1 MAIYYKAVERVN
13 PQKPSEPKKFYATA
27 AERKRVDLKEVAQ
40 TISDKSTTVSH
51 VDVYA
56 VLMALTDEI
65 RTRVLAGEN
74 IHLGDLGYFHTTLS
88 SQGVAKA
95 EEVTAATITAANL
108 RFVAGKDLA
117 ASLAGAEFKKA
128 AADASKPNAEPGKA
142 A

>member
-1 MAIYYKAVERVN
+1 MAIYYKVVERAN
-13 PQKPSEPKKFYATA
+13 PLKPNEPKKFYATA
-27 AERKRVDLKEVAQ
+27 AERKRVDLKEIAQ

-56 VLMALTDEI
+56 VLMALGDEI
-65 RTRVLAGEN
+65 RTRTLAGEN
-74 IHLGDLGYFHTTLS
+74 IHLGDLGYFHTTLTS
-88 SQGVAKA
+88 KGMAKA
-95 EEVTAATITAANL
+95 EEVTASTIDSANL

-128 AADASKPNAEPGKA
+128 AAEASKPAEPGKA